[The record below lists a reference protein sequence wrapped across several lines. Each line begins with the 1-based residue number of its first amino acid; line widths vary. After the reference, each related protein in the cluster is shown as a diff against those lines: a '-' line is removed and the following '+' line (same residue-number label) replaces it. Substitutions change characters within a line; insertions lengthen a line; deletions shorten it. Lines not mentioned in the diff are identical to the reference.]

1 MKREKT
7 RAGIHNRNTF
17 RVISL
22 GFLLLILAGALL
34 LMLPAAAR
42 DRTVTPFSDTL
53 FTAVSA
59 TCVTGLV
66 VRDTATHWSLFGQ
79 AVILLLIQIGG
90 MGIITIG
97 LTVARLAGKKIG
109 LWFRGA
115 MQDSISAPQVGGI
128 LNLTKFILKTTALLE
143 LTGALLLSPVFCRDF
158 GFARGL
164 WYALFHAVSAFCN
177 AGFDLM
183 GVREPFSSLTSYGS
197 NVYVNAVIMLLIIL
211 GGIGFLTWDD
221 VVRHRHHFRKY
232 RLQTK
237 LVLMSSAL
245 LILLP
250 AVFFFFAEYAGAP
263 AKERVL
269 YSLFQSV
276 TARTAGFN
284 TADLSQMSEPGALL
298 MTVLMLT
305 GGSSGSTAGG
315 MKVTTFSVLLL
326 AALSVFQRKTDVEA
340 FGRRIPADIVRTAGA
355 ILFMYTS
362 LFLTTGIA
370 VSMIESMPLIPCLFE
385 TGSALG
391 TAGVTLGNLFG
402 YTPGHQ
408 HLDHEAVT
416 LVDGFCNPFTAVR
429 KIDITGIGNGDLS
442 FFAEILHTYGYARF
456 FEAHFVGNVHT
467 AYNGKAFA

>member
-1 MKREKT
+1 MLFKKD
-7 RAGIHNRNTF
+7 RAAARPQNSF

-22 GFLLLILAGALL
+22 GFLVLVLTGALI
-34 LMLPAAAR
+34 LMLPISSQAR
-42 DRTVTPFSDTL
+42 CVTPFPDAL
-53 FTAVSA
+53 FTAISA
-59 TCVTGLV
+59 SCVTGLI
-66 VRDTATHWSLFGQ
+66 VRDTATYWSLFGQ

-90 MGIITIG
+90 MGVITMG
-97 LTVARLAGKKIG
+97 LTVAKLSGKKIG
-109 LWFRGA
+109 LRFRGM

-128 LNLTKFILKTTALLE
+128 LRLTKFILKMTAAIE
-143 LTGALLLSPVFCRDF
+143 LTGAALLYPVFCRDF
-158 GFARGL
+158 GAVRGA

-183 GVREPFSSLTSYGS
+183 GVREPFSSLTSYGGHI
-197 NVYVNAVIMLLIIL
+197 YVNIVVMLLIVL

-221 VVRHRHHFRKY
+221 FVQHRHHFRKY

-355 ILFMYTS
+355 ILFMYMS

-391 TAGVTLGNLFG
+391 TAGVTLGITTSLSLPSHIILMLLMFAG
-402 YTPGHQ
+402 RVGG
-408 HLDHEAVT
+408 LT
-416 LVDGFCNPFTAVR
+416 L
-429 KIDITGIGNGDLS
+429 I
-442 FFAEILHTYGYARF
+442 YAAFSSGADPSRLPQ
-456 FEAHFVGNVHT
+456 EKLTVG
-467 AYNGKAFA
+467 